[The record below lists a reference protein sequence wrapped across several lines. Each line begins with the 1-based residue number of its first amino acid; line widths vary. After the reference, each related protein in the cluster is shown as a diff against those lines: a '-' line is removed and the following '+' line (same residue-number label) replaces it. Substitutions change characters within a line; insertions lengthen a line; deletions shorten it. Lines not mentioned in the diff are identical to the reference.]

1 MRSHRLSIA
10 AAAVAALALLPLAAP
25 AVAQGIGPQA
35 NSVTSP
41 IPAPEAVTLQAKITA
56 INPQTRRITLT
67 GAHGNTVRVT
77 AGHAVDLSRLKVGDT
92 VNAQYYR
99 SVAFF
104 VSAPGAAVPEDA
116 IAQAA
121 AKNVTLPGGDVLRVR
136 RISGVVVGIDL
147 PSHSV
152 DLVNSKGGAVMTIN
166 VTDPARIALLP
177 QLKLGDTVTAVV
189 STRLAVSIE
198 PAAATYMSAQPAEEE
213 EEEEQFEGRGG
224 Q

>member
-92 VNAQYYR
+92 VNAQVLPFGRVLRIGAGRRRAGRCDRAGGCQECYASR
-99 SVAFF
+99 RRRA
-104 VSAPGAAVPEDA
+104 AGAAD
-116 IAQAA
+116 Q
-121 AKNVTLPGGDVLRVR
+121 R
-136 RISGVVVGIDL
+136 RRRR
-147 PSHSV
+147 H
-152 DLVNSKGGAVMTIN
+152 
-166 VTDPARIALLP
+166 
-177 QLKLGDTVTAVV
+177 
-189 STRLAVSIE
+189 
-198 PAAATYMSAQPAEEE
+198 
-213 EEEEQFEGRGG
+213 
-224 Q
+224 